1 MPDQGPNYSIERRR
15 LELATLEHRQ
25 TIARGQARLDDIDGQ
40 KQVNLA
46 RAALA
51 NEELDEE
58 ARKIRANEESL
69 TAKIAENDTNLKLMV
84 KALKEPVDG

>member
-1 MPDQGPNYSIERRR
+1 MADAGPNYTIERRR

-25 TIARGQARLDDIDGQ
+25 TIKQGQARLSQIDGQ

-46 RAALA
+46 RAELA

-58 ARKIRANEESL
+58 ARKILANEAAL

-84 KALKEPVDG
+84 KAPKEPVDG